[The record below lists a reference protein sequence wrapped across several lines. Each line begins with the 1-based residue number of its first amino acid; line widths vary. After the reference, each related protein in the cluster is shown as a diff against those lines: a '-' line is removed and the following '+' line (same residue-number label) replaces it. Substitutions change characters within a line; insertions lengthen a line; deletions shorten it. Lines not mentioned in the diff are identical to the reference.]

1 MKLNV
6 RHRIAGPQ
14 AGFWKL
20 MLVVLTA
27 LAVTLPGA
35 VTRAQSG
42 LSYTTSWVGNTYG
55 GTAKWVQSFIE
66 DIDVTPGGVVVTA
79 AGWDE
84 AGRCT
89 GLYKDGDVN
98 TTLLK
103 QYNGAGGHVAWC
115 WGTASLSA
123 AADDNGIYMVNTNK
137 ELLKFTWNPSDIN
150 SASYATTVSIGGDS
164 DVVGMVARGGKLY
177 FARQNGE
184 VQIRNTSDLSLV
196 RSFTVD
202 SGVVDLAVDGNT
214 TLWIIIGTQIKHYS
228 DTGGALSGTIT
239 DVAKPMS
246 VSIDNQGRLVV
257 TDDGPRQQ
265 VLFYSNSG
273 TPSLVRTFGVQGGLR
288 AGTPGVI
295 EPQKLFA
302 LRGAGTDSS
311 GNLYVA
317 LSHREAIIRKF
328 TPDGTLVWELQS
340 HPFVDTYDASAASDA
355 TEVYGNDEL
364 FTLDFS
370 KPTGQEWSLKAIT
383 RDLITYPNDPRANPQ
398 YAGTA
403 MIRTLNGK
411 RVLYN
416 IGQYAGGFDIF
427 VFEDAPSQI
436 ARPAGS
442 VTRDGGWAW
451 EVQSNGDIWQGE
463 APNSK
468 IRRYPF
474 QGFDSNGNPIYNTA
488 SPDETTIPAP
498 FDRIQRIKYIPE
510 TDTMYLSG
518 YTPDKPEVSW
528 GLIGSVLARYDNWKA
543 GNRTAKYVI
552 DLPKDDAGLHPKSL
566 DVAGDY
572 IFAVMVQPTGGKP
585 AMVHVW
591 NANTGNK
598 VGTMVP
604 GPEVGGDSG
613 WVDMPYGLRAY
624 KRSNG
629 EYIVLVEEDAR
640 AKNLMYRWCPSG
652 NCASTATPTP
662 TRTPTPAP
670 TATPTATPPSGGSG
684 TGLKGEYY
692 DNIDF
697 TALKLTRTDATVDFD
712 WGSGAPDPS
721 MGADTF
727 SVRWTGQVEAPVSG
741 SYTFY
746 TTSDDGVRLWVNGQQ
761 LINNWTDHPPT
772 ENSGT
777 ITLTAGQK
785 YDLKLEF
792 YENGGGAVAKLAWA
806 YPGQSKQIIPQSR
819 LYPPPSGGSGTG
831 LKGEYYDNIDFTAL
845 KLTRT
850 DATVDFDWGSGAPDP
865 SMGADTFSVRWTGQV
880 EAPVS
885 GSYTFYTT
893 SDDGVRLWV
902 NGQQLI
908 NNWTDHPPTENS
920 GTITLTAGQ
929 KYDLKLEFYE
939 NGGGAVAKL
948 AWAYPGQSKQIIPQ
962 SRLYPPTSGG
972 GGTSS
977 YEAEANGNTI
987 SGGAQITGCGGCS
1000 GGQKVNWIGN
1010 GGYVTFNNVSG
1021 SAGSAT
1027 LTIYYT
1033 NGSGAARTFY
1043 VSINGGS
1050 GTSISCP
1057 ATADWATVGSVT
1069 MTVSLNAGSNTIRFY
1084 NDSAG
1089 APDLD
1094 RITITQ

>member
-35 VTRAQSG
+35 VTRAQSS
-42 LSYTTSWVGNTYG
+42 LTYTTSWVGNTYG

-66 DIDVTPGGVVVTA
+66 DIDVTSGGVVVTA

-265 VLFYSNSG
+265 VLFYSISG

-364 FTLDFS
+364 FTIDFS
-370 KPTGQEWSLKAIT
+370 KPVGQEWKLKAIT
-383 RDLITYPNDPRANPQ
+383 RDLITYPNDPRANSQ

-403 MIRTLNGK
+403 MIRTLDGK

-488 SPDETTIPAP
+488 SPEETNIPAP

-552 DLPKDDAGLHPKSL
+552 DMPKDDAGLHPKSL
-566 DVAGDY
+566 DVVGDY

-662 TRTPTPAP
+662 TRTPTPAPTATPTPTQTPTPAP

-777 ITLTAGQK
+777 ITLSAGQK
-785 YDLKLEF
+785 YDIKLEF
-792 YENGGGAVAKLAWA
+792 YENGGGAVAKLAW
-806 YPGQSKQIIPQSR
+806 
-819 LYPPPSGGSGTG
+819 
-831 LKGEYYDNIDFTAL
+831 D
-845 KLTRT
+845 
-850 DATVDFDWGSGAPDP
+850 
-865 SMGADTFSVRWTGQV
+865 
-880 EAPVS
+880 
-885 GSYTFYTT
+885 
-893 SDDGVRLWV
+893 
-902 NGQQLI
+902 
-908 NNWTDHPPTENS
+908 
-920 GTITLTAGQ
+920 
-929 KYDLKLEFYE
+929 
-939 NGGGAVAKL
+939 
-948 AWAYPGQSKQIIPQ
+948 YPGQSKQIIPQ

-1043 VSINGGS
+1043 VSVNGGS